1 MTSIA
6 DLYEQRAAEDTDIK
20 AHMSTLHALAS
31 ECDHV
36 TEFGMRW
43 CSSSIALLAGLPR
56 RGVLV
61 SYDIN
66 PDCQRPAA
74 THGSKRWEFI
84 VADTAQLDLID
95 DTDLLFIDTL
105 HDAAQV
111 TAELRQAKWVH
122 RWLVFHDTVLFG
134 TADESTGQPPG
145 IMHAIL
151 TFMGDHPE
159 WQVRSHSY
167 ESCGLLVLE
176 RQWDASSRTAR

>member
-1 MTSIA
+1 MTTIA

-20 AHMSTLHALAS
+20 AHMPTLRDLAS
-31 ECDHV
+31 YCDHV

-43 CSSSIALLAGLPR
+43 CSSSIAFLAGLPP
-56 RGVLV
+56 RGQLI

-66 PDCQRPAA
+66 PDCQRPAVA
-74 THGSKRWEFI
+74 IQSKWWEFI
-84 VADTAQLDLID
+84 VADTSQLDEIAA
-95 DTDLLFIDTL
+95 TDLLFIDTL

-111 TAELRQAKWVH
+111 TAELRHADKVR

-151 TFMGDHPE
+151 TFMARHPE

-176 RQWDASSRTAR
+176 RQ